1 MNSKVHPVPR
11 VLKKECELVIIAKA
25 LSCLLLGWPKKFV
38 CSMNTLFIIV
48 TGENKKPCHLFLL
61 KTEQNF
67 WSIQYMPGIDFRFQF
82 LISTS

>member
-1 MNSKVHPVPR
+1 
-11 VLKKECELVIIAKA
+11 
-25 LSCLLLGWPKKFV
+25 
-38 CSMNTLFIIV
+38 MNTLFIIV